1 MGRSKKTAQNRA
13 IEGEVLPPTP
23 PAPPKIRLC
32 DLESTRRE
40 MAAVYRDMRGRRLD
54 TSEGS
59 RMVYA
64 LSLIG
69 KLIEAASLE
78 RRIDELERLLAGEQS
93 GLLNHMGDEDE

>member
-1 MGRSKKTAQNRA
+1 MGRSKKIAQNRA
-13 IEGEVLPPTP
+13 IEGEVLPPT
-23 PAPPKIRLC
+23 PPKIRLC

-40 MAAVYRDMRGRRLD
+40 MAAVYRDMRGGRLD

-59 RMVYA
+59 RLVYA
-64 LSLIG
+64 LSQIG

-93 GLLNHMGDEDE
+93 GLLNHMKDEDE